1 MTERIC
7 GSCSLCCKLPYVAEL
22 NKPIDTWCR
31 LRARAAAA
39 ARSTQIGRLPVV
51 VSSAGGY
58 LANLKLA
65 MSGFP
70 LTAR

>member
-1 MTERIC
+1 MRT
-7 GSCSLCCKLPYVAEL
+7 P
-22 NKPIDTWCR
+22 
-31 LRARAAAA
+31 ARVVV
-39 ARSTQIGRLPVV
+39 RFIKTGRLPVV